1 MTKEEKLYD
10 TLGELL
16 FVVAKADGFIQ
27 KEETKVLEDLLR
39 GHSHEES
46 IKWSF
51 HYELSKEAN
60 IEDLYKKVM
69 ITCQKLGPSPI
80 YNEFISSMETV
91 ANAINGV
98 ANSEEKIINS
108 FSRELIEKFKND
120 IENIK

>member
-27 KEETKVLEDLLR
+27 KEETKALEDLLR

-51 HYELSKEAN
+51 RYEVSKETN
-60 IEDLYKKVM
+60 VEDLYKKVM

-80 YNEFISSMETV
+80 YNEFISSMETI
-91 ANAINGV
+91 ANTINGV
-98 ANSEEKIINS
+98 AISEEKIMSS
-108 FSRELIEKFKND
+108 FSSELIEKFKND
-120 IENIK
+120 IVNIK